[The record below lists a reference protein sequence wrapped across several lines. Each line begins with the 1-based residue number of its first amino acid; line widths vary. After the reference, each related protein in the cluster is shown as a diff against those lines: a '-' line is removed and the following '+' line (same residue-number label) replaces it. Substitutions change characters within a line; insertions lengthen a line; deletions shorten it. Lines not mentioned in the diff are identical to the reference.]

1 MTTAPDVMN
10 LITGGREK
18 LVRTPG
24 KESGE
29 GRVDVSW
36 RLHLKSAPAVVYKAI
51 SSDEGRARF
60 WAESAVEAD
69 GRLHFIFPNG
79 QRWQG
84 KVLEVEPPWR
94 FSLEYIDNTVV
105 ILELQ
110 GDGRGGTNLQVINRG
125 IVRDSANEVMA
136 GWVSVLLALKAAVDF
151 GVDLRNHDSLRTWD
165 QGFVD
170 N

>member
-1 MTTAPDVMN
+1 MKRS
-10 LITGGREK
+10 GRDRDE
-18 LVRTPG
+18 G
-24 KESGE
+24 K
-29 GRVDVSW
+29 VDVSW
-36 RLHLKSAPAVVYKAI
+36 RLHLKSAPSVVFRLI

-69 GRLHFIFPNG
+69 GLLHFIFPNG

-84 KVLEVEPPWR
+84 KVLEVEPPRR

-105 ILELQ
+105 ILELK
-110 GDGRGGTNLQVINRG
+110 GDGRGGTALQVTNRG
-125 IVRDSANEVMA
+125 IGRESADEVMA

-151 GVDLRNHDSLRTWD
+151 GVDLRNHDCRRTWD